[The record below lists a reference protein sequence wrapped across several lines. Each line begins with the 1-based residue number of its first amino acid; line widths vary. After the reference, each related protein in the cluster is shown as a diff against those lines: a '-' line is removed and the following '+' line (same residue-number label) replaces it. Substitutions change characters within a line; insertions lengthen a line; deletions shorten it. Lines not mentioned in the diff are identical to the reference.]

1 MPLLGLLDWC
11 QTSILWKVIMSQI
24 PAVTYQMVKRSKI
37 ALLIFLCLGICA
49 CSVDMT
55 SSGERLVHS
64 QQDFQKTVKSLQPGD
79 SIVLADGVWND
90 FEIVF
95 TGVGTADKPISL
107 IAQTKGKV
115 VISGQSNLRI
125 AGEHLLVSGL
135 VFANGYTP
143 TDAVISFRKSKNE
156 LANHSRV
163 TEVVIDNFSNP
174 ERFETDSWVMMYGKH
189 NRFDHNHLEGKRNK
203 GVTMAVRLNTEE
215 SRENHHRIDHN
226 YFGPRSVLGS
236 NGGETLRIGTSHY
249 SLSNSFTL
257 VENNYFDRCDGEV
270 EIVSVKAGGN
280 QLRGNLFYESRGT
293 LTLRHGNDNVIEENV
308 FLGNGVDHTGG
319 IRVINKR
326 QTIRNNYLQGLT
338 GYRFGGGLVVM
349 NGVPNSPIN
358 RYHQVDGALIENNSL
373 IEVAHI
379 QLAAGADAERSAI
392 PINSQFSKNLVFNKN
407 GRDAFTLY
415 DDVSGIEFEANVLNA
430 VVNPQINEG
439 FANQTVELE
448 RAANGL
454 LYPAADVGAKRDIVV
469 LDKQQTGAAWYP
481 KADASAR
488 FDTGRTI
495 DITPVSGALEQA
507 IAEAQA
513 GDIIHLTPGDYLATK
528 VLQFKVPV
536 TLKGDNQAQIQ
547 FERST
552 LFELADGGSLKISGL
567 AVSGKSSPDNVGN
580 SVIRTS
586 PYSMLVNYQVTV
598 ENSQFTDL
606 DVNRHFNFLNAAK
619 STMADSIDIVN
630 SQFSNVS
637 GAILGLNKETDD
649 YGIFNADYVSIRGSS
664 FENVQGSLA
673 NLYRGGTDES
683 TFGPHFL
690 LTDSELKN
698 VGAGSKN
705 KFRSSIYLHGVQVT
719 QINNNR
725 FSNSPAIKIEH
736 TVGEPVTR
744 IADNTFDGTPAP
756 RVTELNSD
764 KDNTAVITDNLF
776 K

>member
-1 MPLLGLLDWC
+1 
-11 QTSILWKVIMSQI
+11 
-24 PAVTYQMVKRSKI
+24 
-37 ALLIFLCLGICA
+37 
-49 CSVDMT
+49 
-55 SSGERLVHS
+55 
-64 QQDFQKTVKSLQPGD
+64 
-79 SIVLADGVWND
+79 
-90 FEIVF
+90 
-95 TGVGTADKPISL
+95 
-107 IAQTKGKV
+107 
-115 VISGQSNLRI
+115 
-125 AGEHLLVSGL
+125 
-135 VFANGYTP
+135 
-143 TDAVISFRKSKNE
+143 
-156 LANHSRV
+156 
-163 TEVVIDNFSNP
+163 
-174 ERFETDSWVMMYGKH
+174 
-189 NRFDHNHLEGKRNK
+189 
-203 GVTMAVRLNTEE
+203 
-215 SRENHHRIDHN
+215 HRIDHN
-226 YFGPRSVLGS
+226 YFGPRPVLGS

-280 QLRGNLFYESRGT
+280 LLRGNLFYESRGT
-293 LTLRHGNDNVIEENV
+293 LTLRHGNDNVIEENI

-358 RYHQVDGALIENNSL
+358 RYHQVDGAVIENNSL

-379 QLAAGADAERSAI
+379 QLAAGSDAERSAV
-392 PINSQFSKNLVFNKN
+392 PINSKFSNNLVFNKN

-415 DDVSGIEFEANVLNA
+415 DDVSGIQFEANALNA
-430 VVNPQINEG
+430 VDNPQISDG
-439 FANQTVELE
+439 FTNQAVELE
-448 RAANGL
+448 AAANGL
-454 LYPAADVGAKRDIVV
+454 LYPLAAVGAKRDIVV
-469 LDKQQTGAAWYP
+469 LDKQLVGPAWYP
-481 KADASAR
+481 KAVASAR

-495 DITPVSGALEQA
+495 DIEPVAGALEQA
-507 IAEAQA
+507 VADAQA
-513 GDIIHLTPGDYLATK
+513 GDIIRLAPGDYLASK
-528 VLQFKVPV
+528 VLQVNVPV
-536 TLKGDNQAQIQ
+536 TLVGDNQAQIQ

-552 LFELADGGSLKISGL
+552 LFELGDGGSLKLSGL
-567 AVSGKSSPDNVGN
+567 NVSGKSSPDNVGN

-586 PYSMLVNYQVTV
+586 PYSMLVNYQVMV

-630 SQFSNVS
+630 SQFMNVS
-637 GAILGLNKETDD
+637 GAILGLNKEADD
-649 YGIFNADYVSIRGSS
+649 YGIFNADYVSITGSH

-690 LTDSELKN
+690 LTGSELKN

-719 QINNNR
+719 QIESND
-725 FSNSPAIKIEH
+725 FSDSPAIKIEH

-744 IADNTFDGTPAP
+744 VAENTFAGTPAP
-756 RVTELNSD
+756 TVAELHSD
-764 KDNTAVITDNLF
+764 KDNTAVITDNIF